1 MKKLRWCIIICFTI
15 FVSLTYSEQTSVLD
29 KINQSASV
37 EKKIIDQTSS
47 SSLMDEAVA
56 LYRDGK
62 YSESENVFEYIL
74 QQDPYN
80 RKAMEYLQRIATR
93 VSVISEVEQQSA
105 RAQALAKIGQSWK
118 DSPKVYK
125 IEIDD
130 DVKPTTTDED
140 NSPKYNARSLVDAAG
155 IFARSVSPG
164 TNSNGALLFVR
175 YRTADLT
182 SLPPTEILV
191 EGFKGP

>member
-1 MKKLRWCIIICFTI
+1 M
-15 FVSLTYSEQTSVLD
+15 TYQT
-29 KINQSASV
+29 NTAPH
-37 EKKIIDQTSS
+37 EDQVITNGNKSNRFSDNERKTVIRSKNETSS
-47 SSLMDEAVA
+47 QKISFLMDKRLTSWRVTEWF
-56 LYRDGK
+56 DFSDEDHSIFTK

-80 RKAMEYLQRIATR
+80 RKAMEYLQSIATR

-130 DVKPTTTDED
+130 DVKPTTTD
-140 NSPKYNARSLVDAAG
+140 
-155 IFARSVSPG
+155 
-164 TNSNGALLFVR
+164 
-175 YRTADLT
+175 
-182 SLPPTEILV
+182 
-191 EGFKGP
+191 